1 MRQYLSVRHS
11 AGSVLEIEEAF
22 KTYQELVEEYE
33 NANDISYS
41 EEIITIDERVLNSL
55 IEVVAKETAY

>member
-11 AGSVLEIEEAF
+11 PGSVLEIEEAF

-33 NANDISYS
+33 NANEKSDS
-41 EEIITIDERVLNSL
+41 EDNITIDVRVLNSL
-55 IEVVAKETAY
+55 VEVVAKETAH